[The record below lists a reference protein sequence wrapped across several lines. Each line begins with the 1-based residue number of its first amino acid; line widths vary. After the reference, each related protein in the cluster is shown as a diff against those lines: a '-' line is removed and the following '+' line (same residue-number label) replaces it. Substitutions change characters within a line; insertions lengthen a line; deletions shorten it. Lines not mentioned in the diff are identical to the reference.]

1 MNNWIS
7 VDDRLPEFGEDV
19 LVWEKY
25 STKPFIGFY
34 SQQERWVVDQE
45 FVEPVGG
52 CIIRSYIDQKLI
64 THWQPLPPPPME
76 SHEVKEVKELQECL
90 SNLCTAY
97 RMVVGLDGAYD
108 TSLTDAERLLKRLSE
123 RHYE

>member
-7 VDDRLPEFGEDV
+7 VDDRLP
-19 LVWEKY
+19 
-25 STKPFIGFY
+25 
-34 SQQERWVVDQE
+34 
-45 FVEPVGG
+45 PVGEYVLWVDG
-52 CIIRSYIDQKLI
+52 NKTMSPYLPQQHIDRIDKRGECLVNYLYNY
-64 THWQPLPPPPME
+64 TRWQPLPPPPME
-76 SHEVKEVKELQECL
+76 SHEVEDVEELQECL

-108 TSLTDAERLLKRLSE
+108 TPLTDAERLLKRLSE